1 MDRLMAAIDTAS
13 HTAMRA
19 ARRLLRSELT
29 RLQEVDASRAD
40 RLARVEIELRAVQQA
55 QGRRLETL
63 EGEVR
68 RLGQRLSDIEKRQV
82 DRAP

>member
-29 RLQEVDASRAD
+29 RLQEVDASLAD